1 MSTPT
6 YRQIEAFKAVME
18 VGRVTDAANK
28 LHLSQPAVSKLLA
41 NFEFALGMRLFSRS
55 KKRLTPTAEA
65 QALLREI
72 NKVFVGVQA
81 VTRFAGELRNLRI
94 GELTIVS
101 VAAFGQRHVPRI
113 LAEFLKKHDSVNIGL
128 HLRNS
133 SDVAD
138 WVASQKADI
147 GISMMPV
154 DHPAVRHEI
163 LCEVDA
169 VCVIP
174 PGHRLRTKRFI
185 EPSDLAGENFISF
198 TRDGRLRH
206 VIDSVFERARVSR
219 DLRIEAFMSDSACA
233 FVAANVGVSIVEP
246 LTAREYASNGQLIMK
261 PFRPSV
267 LYQFRLLFPRFR
279 ESSLLSQAFAEELR
293 ASIQTLHLPR
303 PSG

>member
-28 LHLSQPAVSKLLA
+28 LRLSQPAVSKLLA
-41 NFEFALGMRLFSRS
+41 NFEFALGMRLFLRS

-72 NKVFVGVQA
+72 NKVFVGVQT
-81 VTRFAGELRNLRI
+81 VTRFASELRNLRI

-101 VAAFGQRHVPRI
+101 VAALGQRHVPRI
-113 LAEFLKKHDSVNIGL
+113 LAEFLKKHDAVNIGL
-128 HLRNS
+128 HLRSS

-138 WVASQKADI
+138 WTASQKADI

-154 DHPAVRHEI
+154 DHPAIRHEI

-174 PGHRLRTKRFI
+174 TGHRLRTKRFI
-185 EPSDLAGENFISF
+185 EPQDLAGENFISF

-206 VIDSVFERARVSR
+206 LIDGVFERARVSR
-219 DLRIEAFMSDSACA
+219 DLRIDAFMSDSACA

-246 LTAREYASNGQLIMK
+246 FTASEYASNGQLIMK

-267 LYQFRLLFPRFR
+267 LYQFQLLFPRFR
-279 ESSLLSQAFAEELR
+279 EPSLLAQAFVEDLR
-293 ASIQTLHLPR
+293 ASIQTLRLP
-303 PSG
+303 GAGG